1 MTIKQATVSDLDLI
15 SVLFAQY
22 REFYGQPYD
31 TVASGKFLEER
42 LSKEESIVF
51 VAIDN
56 NEFAGFTQLYPSFTS
71 VGMKRIWILNDLF
84 VAAEHR
90 QKGIAQALISK
101 VIEYSRET
109 GRSKVVL
116 STAYSNIN
124 AQKLYEKIG
133 FEKEDFFCYEITIT
147 KV

>member
-1 MTIKQATVSDLDLI
+1 MTIRQATVSDLDLI

-22 REFYGQPYD
+22 REFYGQLYD
-31 TVASGKFLEER
+31 IAASGKFLEER

-84 VAAEHR
+84 VAAEYR
-90 QKGIAQALISK
+90 QKGIAHALINK
-101 VIEYSRET
+101 VIEYSKET

-133 FEKEDFFCYEITIT
+133 FEKEEFFNYEFL
-147 KV
+147 VH

>member
-1 MTIKQATVSDLDLI
+1 MNIRQATTNDLDQL

-22 REFYGQPYD
+22 REFYGQPFD

-56 NEFAGFTQLYPSFTS
+56 NEFAGFIQLYPSFTS

-90 QKGIAQALISK
+90 QKGVAYALINK

-124 AQKLYEKIG
+124 AQKLYEKVG
-133 FEKEDFFCYEITIT
+133 FEKEEFFNYEFL
-147 KV
+147 VR

>member
-1 MTIKQATVSDLDLI
+1 MMIIRQATITDLDQL

-31 TVASGKFLEER
+31 TAASGKFLEER

-51 VAIDN
+51 IAIDN

-84 VAAEHR
+84 VAEAYR
-90 QKGIAQALISK
+90 QKGVAQALINR

-116 STAYSNIN
+116 STAYDNFN

-133 FEKEDFFCYEITIT
+133 FVKEEFYNYEIS
-147 KV
+147 VR